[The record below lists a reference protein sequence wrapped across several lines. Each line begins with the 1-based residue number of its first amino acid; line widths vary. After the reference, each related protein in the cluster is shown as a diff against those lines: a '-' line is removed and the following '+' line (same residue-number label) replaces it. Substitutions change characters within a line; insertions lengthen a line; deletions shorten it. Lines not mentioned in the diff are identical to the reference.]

1 MFVALEIPDDI
12 IEQLVEFREEIYGKD
27 DIARWEPV
35 EKLHITLKFIG
46 DINDSLIP
54 EIEQK
59 LKLIAENNDPL
70 DLEFKKFGLFYRDNK
85 PSILWA
91 GLRQDDNLIG
101 LVNQIEDSLS
111 ILGLKKEKRKFKP
124 HLTLLRVRGRENY
137 EKLEEFK
144 QYIIDDLDFEAGKI
158 TLFKSELK
166 RGGSVY
172 TAIKSFELQAWR
184 NNVFRKGCKIKNIR

>member
-1 MFVALEIPDDI
+1 MVSPMTSRLFVALEIPDDI

-70 DLEFKKFGLFYRDNK
+70 DLEFKKFGLFYRDN
-85 PSILWA
+85 
-91 GLRQDDNLIG
+91 N
-101 LVNQIEDSLS
+101 
-111 ILGLKKEKRKFKP
+111 
-124 HLTLLRVRGRENY
+124 
-137 EKLEEFK
+137 
-144 QYIIDDLDFEAGKI
+144 
-158 TLFKSELK
+158 
-166 RGGSVY
+166 
-172 TAIKSFELQAWR
+172 
-184 NNVFRKGCKIKNIR
+184 